1 MKGTPFKTI
10 GAATGIAAGALF
22 VHPYMM
28 LVLSLFTS
36 HGKLDIEPGVHGL
49 SSFAHLI
56 FSRQMLPM
64 SFTFIS
70 LCGVAGLLAGM
81 VIERKRRLVTLRYEN
96 EKRESVLLAVR
107 QLVMVL
113 SHYFLNA
120 ALVTE
125 ADVKRLKKDGGID
138 ARNEAL
144 DEIEAR
150 ARKTESVIGLLRDI
164 DFEKL
169 LDGSDPGYK
178 KMLEINSEIEKRLR

>member
-1 MKGTPFKTI
+1 
-10 GAATGIAAGALF
+10 
-22 VHPYMM
+22 
-28 LVLSLFTS
+28 
-36 HGKLDIEPGVHGL
+36 
-49 SSFAHLI
+49 
-56 FSRQMLPM
+56 
-64 SFTFIS
+64 
-70 LCGVAGLLAGM
+70 VAGLLAGM
-81 VIERKRRLVTLRYEN
+81 VIERKRRLVALRYEN
-96 EKRESVLLAVR
+96 EKRASVLRAVR

-144 DEIEAR
+144 DEIEAQ

-169 LDGSDPGYK
+169 MDGSDPGYK
-178 KMLEINSEIEKRLR
+178 KMLEVNSEIEKRLSVTDK

>member
-1 MKGTPFKTI
+1 MPFKTI
-10 GAATGIAAGALF
+10 CFAVGIAAGALF
-22 VHPYMM
+22 AHPYMM

-36 HGKLDIEPGVHGL
+36 HGKLDIEPGAHGL

-81 VIERKRRLVTLRYEN
+81 VIERKRRLAALRYEN
-96 EKRESVLLAVR
+96 EKRASVLRAVR

-120 ALVTE
+120 ALVNEETGF
-125 ADVKRLKKDGGID
+125 ALSGGILP
-138 ARNEAL
+138 R
-144 DEIEAR
+144 IR
-150 ARKTESVIGLLRDI
+150 
-164 DFEKL
+164 
-169 LDGSDPGYK
+169 
-178 KMLEINSEIEKRLR
+178 

>member
-1 MKGTPFKTI
+1 
-10 GAATGIAAGALF
+10 
-22 VHPYMM
+22 
-28 LVLSLFTS
+28 
-36 HGKLDIEPGVHGL
+36 
-49 SSFAHLI
+49 
-56 FSRQMLPM
+56 
-64 SFTFIS
+64 
-70 LCGVAGLLAGM
+70 VAGLLAGM
-81 VIERKRRLVTLRYEN
+81 VIERKRRLVALRYEN
-96 EKRESVLLAVR
+96 EKRASVLRAVR

-144 DEIEAR
+144 DEIEAQ

-178 KMLEINSEIEKRLR
+178 KMLEVNSEIEKRLGVTDK